1 MPGIGVV
8 TNPRSKANRRDPAGM
23 HRLAYLLGTRG
34 EAQATSSLDDLYRVA
49 EQFKAA
55 GIDVLGIHGGDG
67 TLHVTLTAF
76 IRTYGDTPLPRIAIL
91 GGGTLNT
98 IARGLG
104 IRGAPQSILYQVIE
118 QYHLGHELRTI
129 ERPVMRIGDAYGFIF
144 GNGLIANFLEAYYA
158 TGKPSP
164 TTGALLLARGAA
176 SALVR
181 GGFARQLARR
191 LRARVTVD
199 GKLWPWDDFCTVTAG
214 TVPEI
219 GLGFAPYARCLES
232 LSHFAYVGFHC
243 QPNELVWELPRIYR
257 GQPVKATKAES
268 GLAREMII
276 EADTEVKYIID
287 GDLHTQPPGPLRVS
301 TGPTLRIVVPDGGV
315 DLG

>member
-23 HRLAYLLGTRG
+23 TRLAYLLGTRG
-34 EAQATSSLDDLYRVA
+34 EAQATGSLDDLYRVA

-76 IRTYGDTPLPRIAIL
+76 LKVYGETPLPRVAIL

-98 IARGLG
+98 IARGLA

-118 QYHLGHELRTI
+118 QYHQGLELRTI
-129 ERPVMRIGDAYGFIF
+129 ERPIMRIGDQYGFIF
-144 GNGLIANFLEAYYA
+144 GNGIIANFLEAYYA

-164 TTGALLLARGAA
+164 TTGAWLLLRAAA

-181 GGFARQLARR
+181 GRFARQLARR
-191 LRARVTVD
+191 LRARVSVD
-199 GKLWPWDDFCTVTAG
+199 GKAWSWDDYCTITCG

-219 GLGFAPYARCLES
+219 GIGFRPYARCMES
-232 LSHFAYVGFHC
+232 VQHLAYVGFHC
-243 QPNELVWELPRIYR
+243 PPNEVVWELPRIYR
-257 GQPVKATKAES
+257 GETVKASKAES
-268 GLAREMII
+268 GLGRELVI
-276 EADTEVKYIID
+276 EAEGETRYIID
-287 GDLHTQPPGPLRVS
+287 GDLHTQPPGPLTVAV
-301 TGPTLRIVVPDGGV
+301 GPTLQIIVPDGEL
-315 DLG
+315 DLR